1 MTQLLEQA
9 ISHIKTLSPDRQDAI
24 ATLILEELQDEQR
37 WEQSFARSPD
47 LLAQLAV
54 TAMAE
59 YHAGQTQPLDL
70 ETLWNQEPHW
80 HFGKPWLSYQNQ
92 SVKQRV
98 PPIAS
103 FNKIPHIRV
112 YGLKKF
118 IQNCQFTPS
127 ESTENTGLSDNS
139 MVMPWFG
146 SGLAAMINTIGF
158 SQTYRNGDR
167 WTKIHSDR

>member
-70 ETLWNQEPHW
+70 ETL
-80 HFGKPWLSYQNQ
+80 
-92 SVKQRV
+92 
-98 PPIAS
+98 
-103 FNKIPHIRV
+103 
-112 YGLKKF
+112 
-118 IQNCQFTPS
+118 
-127 ESTENTGLSDNS
+127 
-139 MVMPWFG
+139 
-146 SGLAAMINTIGF
+146 
-158 SQTYRNGDR
+158 
-167 WTKIHSDR
+167 